1 MSDAYPRH
9 EHDVSVAEVVARHRQ
24 RIAEHIDSIRNAS
37 RGPGISSRVTLKIV
51 VDEAALRHA
60 AEAVFDEAQR
70 PLLDGATIAEEAV
83 ADEPAK
89 GEVPV
94 GAVIPLID
102 ECLDFLAS
110 SHLSASKAV
119 SEISAI
125 YRSQEELLA
134 TLCRLGAI
142 NDRELDAYSD
152 KLKRAFNATK
162 LELARRWFDQGRDET
177 DIGKATRK
185 LYRGVGGATEV
196 ATETADIIE
205 AARDWGRLGD
215 HPRTGAPVFV
225 KVGPNGRMYVQLGR
239 RSEATPKRALRIE
252 LPDRVEY
259 ESSDPQVVARYTSRR
274 GGDPSDVTLD
284 QALKLI
290 DERLERDR
298 RWGTDPKSGRPIFLR
313 AGPYGHYLQLGRTIP
328 AGGSGGTVRVSVPP
342 HIDPDAL
349 TLEEASR
356 LLQRRME
363 QDRPLGQDP
372 VSGQNV
378 YVKDGR
384 FGPFA
389 QLGERRRNGPRVKIV
404 DLPEG
409 LELHDVD
416 LEGALALLGQ
426 FALRNLGPHPDT
438 GAAVTVQTA
447 GRFGPFVSC
456 RKEHA
461 TVPERF
467 DPMEVT
473 LDEAV
478 GFLVAK
484 RELLVWRREAR
495 AEFDKAVSPPGGW
508 YERLGQV
515 SEMDLEPT
523 EIGRLLQEKRAE
535 YYASL
540 TELDRVAMLDR
551 IEAVHARQQHPP
563 HEAHRRG
570 DISDEALERAIQ
582 YLDEWFEEARRTV
595 ARDAFSER
603 VE

>member
-60 AEAVFDEAQR
+60 ADAVFDEAQR
-70 PLLDGATIAEEAV
+70 PLLGGATIAEEAV
-83 ADEPAK
+83 ADEPAE

-142 NDRELDAYSD
+142 DDRELDAYSD

-162 LELARRWFDQGRDET
+162 LELARRWLDQGRDET

-239 RSEATPKRALRIE
+239 RSETTPKGALRVE

-356 LLQRRME
+356 LLHRRME

-478 GFLVAK
+478 GFLAAK

-551 IEAVHARQQHPP
+551 IEAAHVRQQHPP